1 MLMRCTVPVRSSW
14 ISRWAYYWL
23 TVTIRAEWERIW
35 IDDQEVAIVRDRFL
49 NGRYVRIKF
58 LCPGC
63 RILHARGRTFVC
75 RACALPPA
83 GPITSNPHPPGV
95 MHARIAGSLNAKS
108 P

>member
-75 RACALPPA
+75 NRLVSLRRRPRPRNFRARRILP
-83 GPITSNPHPPGV
+83 G
-95 MHARIAGSLNAKS
+95 
-108 P
+108 